1 MGIITTLSKELKA
14 VIAVLDQRHGQPS
27 NFQKPKSDTNNY
39 VWGQI
44 GEHSIVL
51 VSHPMKMT
59 GKVSAA
65 TTALSMLRTI
75 PSIRFCLIVGI
86 GGGVPYPE
94 KAPDEQVRLGD
105 VVVSAPSGTTGGVV
119 QYDLGKVEI
128 RKGGS
133 YFRRTGQL
141 NNPSRELLSV
151 LTTFDAEMNGS
162 RLQRSIGSTAAK
174 MDIGTKEFSA
184 YPGAVHDR
192 LFPASYTHRTSFPW
206 YSRFRFW
213 PNGAN
218 SQREVGS
225 AHCLHCDPRKTVKR
239 FDRDS
244 PSIPRIHY
252 GLIASGDREIKDA
265 RIRDEIVNQIQQEN
279 VGECL
284 CFDMDAAGIMNI
296 FPSLVVRGIS
306 CYADSHENGK
316 WQSYAAIAAATVAKE
331 LLSFV
336 PISEI
341 ESEQSTSGAVP
352 EKLQG

>member
-1 MGIITTLSKELKA
+1 M
-14 VIAVLDQRHGQPS
+14 AVLDERHGQPS

-44 GEHSIVL
+44 GEHNIVL
-51 VSHPMKMT
+51 VSRPMKMA

-94 KAPDEQVRLGD
+94 KPPDEQVRLGD

-119 QYDLGKVEI
+119 QYDLGKVET

-151 LTTFDAEMNGS
+151 LTTFDAEMNDS

-174 MDIGTKEFSA
+174 MDIGAKEFSA

-192 LFPASYTHRTSFPW
+192 LFPASYTHRTSLPW
-206 YSRFRFW
+206 YSKFRFW
-213 PNGAN
+213 SNGLEN
-218 SQREVGS
+218 GS
-225 AHCLHCDPRKTVKR
+225 ANCIHCDPRKTVNR
-239 FDRDS
+239 SDRDS

-265 RIRDEIVNQIQQEN
+265 RMRDEIVNQLQQEN
-279 VGECL
+279 AGECL
-284 CFDMDAAGIMNI
+284 CFDMDAAGVMNI
-296 FPSLVVRGIS
+296 FPSLVIRGIS
-306 CYADSHENGK
+306 YYADSHENGK
-316 WQSYAAIAAATVAKE
+316 WQNYAAVAAATVAKE

-336 PISEI
+336 PVSDIR
-341 ESEQSTSGAVP
+341 SEQSASEVIH
-352 EKLQG
+352 ERLQGQSPLPQGHKIKQTTLLF